1 MIFNKFL
8 LLPRRQKQIVA
19 VIIDVALL
27 WLAFY
32 SALVLRF
39 ENPLPPVRPYVWQ
52 LFCAPFVSLPF
63 FIKLGLY
70 RAVVRYMEDKVVL
83 VVVVGVSLGVVC
95 LAAFSAWMHTPI
107 SRGVFIIYWLLAIVY
122 VGATR
127 FLARAYFLRAE
138 RSEIQ
143 KRVAIFGAGRA
154 GMQLAYALR
163 ASRTAAPLAFFDENA
178 SLQKMEVAGIQVF
191 APQKIADIIKTKK
204 IDEVWVAIPSASKAR
219 RAKILEELCKLPCR
233 VRVMPS
239 VADLAEGSVINAI
252 RDVEIE
258 DLLGRESVVPDE
270 SLLKEPIVGKSVLVS
285 GAGGSIG
292 AELCRQ
298 ILAEKPAVLV
308 LVEQNEFSLYTIE
321 KELRQKAGKVEIVAV
336 LGSVLNQERMAV
348 LMRAFAVN
356 VVYHAAAYK
365 HVPLVEH
372 NPVEGLHNNVIGTW
386 RLAKAAEKAKVEDF
400 VLISTDKAVRP
411 TNIMGASKRLA
422 ELVLQAMAPN
432 SATRFSMVRFGNVLG
447 SSGSVVPLFREQIA
461 KGGPITLTH
470 PDITRF
476 FMTIPEAVQLVI
488 QAGAMSHRHNESG
501 VVYVLDMGESIKI
514 YDLALKMLQLSGL
527 SLKTKENPRG
537 DIEIKIIGLRPGEK
551 LFEELLIGENV
562 QKTEHPLIMKASEY
576 ALDSEFL
583 FNKISELEEFSRLFY
598 YEKIITLL
606 SETVREYQ
614 VTRHDDALLLWQ
626 TLQNAKNE

>member
-19 VIIDVALL
+19 LVIDVALL

-39 ENPLPPVRPYVWQ
+39 ENPLPPVSPYFWQ
-52 LFCAPFVSLPF
+52 LFCAPFLSLPF

-83 VVVVGVSLGVVC
+83 VVVVGTSLGVVC

-138 RSEIQ
+138 RAEIQ
-143 KRVAIFGAGRA
+143 KRIAIFGAGRA

-163 ASRTAAPLAFFDENA
+163 ASRKAAPVAFFDENE
-178 SLQKMEVAGIQVF
+178 SLQKMEVAAIQVF
-191 APQKIADIIKTKK
+191 APQKIVEIIKTKK
-204 IDEVWVAIPSASKAR
+204 IDEIWVAIPSASKAR

-239 VADLAEGSVINAI
+239 VADMAEDSGINAI

-270 SLLKEPIVGKSVLVS
+270 SLLKEPIEGKSVLVS

-292 AELCRQ
+292 SELCRQ

-308 LVEQNEFSLYTIE
+308 LVEQNEFALYAIE
-321 KELRQKAGKVEIVAV
+321 KELRQKAGSVEVVAV
-336 LGSVLNQERMAV
+336 LGSVLNQERMSV

-372 NPVEGLHNNVIGTW
+372 NPVEGLHNNVIGTL
-386 RLAKAAEKAKVEDF
+386 RLARAAQKAQVADF

-422 ELVLQAMAPN
+422 ELVLQALAKT
-432 SATRFSMVRFGNVLG
+432 ATTRFSMVRFGNVLG

-488 QAGAMSHRHNESG
+488 QAGAMSKQHNETG
-501 VVYVLDMGESIKI
+501 VVYVLDMGEPIKI
-514 YDLALKMLQLSGL
+514 YDLALKMLHLSGL
-527 SLKTKENPRG
+527 SLKTKENPKG

-576 ALDSEFL
+576 ALESEEL
-583 FNKISELEEFSRLFY
+583 FHKINQMEEYARQFY
-598 YEKIITLL
+598 YEKIIALL
-606 SETVREYQ
+606 SQTVREYQ
-614 VTRHDDALLLWQ
+614 TTRHDDALLLWQ
-626 TLQNAKNE
+626 TLQHAKNE

>member
-39 ENPLPPVRPYVWQ
+39 ENPLPPVRPYFWQ

-143 KRVAIFGAGRA
+143 KHVAIFGAGRA

-191 APQKIADIIKTKK
+191 APQKIADIIKSKK

-321 KELRQKAGKVEIVAV
+321 KELRQRAGKVEIVAV

-432 SATRFSMVRFGNVLG
+432 STTRFSMVRFGNVLG

-488 QAGAMSHRHNESG
+488 QAGAMSRRHNETG

-537 DIEIKIIGLRPGEK
+537 DIAIKIIGLRPGEK